1 MEKNTKILIGLGVA
15 AAGVVAYILLK
26 PKKAVSSNNVV
37 SQPNE
42 YQFIKGSEEEIA
54 FENEK
59 GRKYSPFESAEN
71 GDLIQT
77 DFGYYKYVVT
87 DKNSGYW
94 IKQYN
99 CENGY
104 CVKVG
109 YKMEIVEV

>member
-1 MEKNTKILIGLGVA
+1 MEKNTKILLGLA
-15 AAGVVAYILLK
+15 AAGVVAYLLLK
-26 PKKAVSSNNVV
+26 PKKAVSSNNNVV
-37 SQPNE
+37 SAPNE
-42 YQFIKGSEEEIA
+42 YQFIKGSQEEIA
-54 FENEK
+54 FENGK
-59 GRKYSPFESAEN
+59 GRKYSPFESPEN

-87 DKNSGYW
+87 DENSGYW